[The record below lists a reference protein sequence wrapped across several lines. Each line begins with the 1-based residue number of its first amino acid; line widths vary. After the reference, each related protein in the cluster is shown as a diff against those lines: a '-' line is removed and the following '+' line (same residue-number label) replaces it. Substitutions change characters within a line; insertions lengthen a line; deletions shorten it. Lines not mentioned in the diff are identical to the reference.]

1 MFPIFILLLL
11 LYAVVT
17 GGVAGPIRGILREPT
32 DSSAWIG
39 FVAFVVAIGLGITVH
54 EFMHAWTAHRFGDD
68 TGRLMG
74 RMSVD
79 PRAHLDLFGS
89 LLIVLIGF
97 GYGKPVP
104 VNESRLTNG
113 RLGIALVSLA
123 GPLTNVALAAI
134 AAIPLRSGAGDA
146 LTGAVGDAYEQVLVG
161 IVVFNCLLGVFN
173 LLPIPPLDGS
183 KVVYGLLPPQQAWAW
198 RSYEQYGPFIL
209 LAVLFLLPYFRIDV
223 LGPVVIAP
231 ASALAAFLVG
241 QRLF

>member
-11 LYAVVT
+11 LYAFLT
-17 GGVAGPIRGILREPT
+17 GGLASPIRNASRDPLH
-32 DSSAWIG
+32 
-39 FVAFVVAIGLGITVH
+39 FLAFAVAIGLGITFH

-74 RMSVD
+74 RLTLD

-104 VNESRLTNG
+104 VNEARLANG

-123 GPLTNVALAAI
+123 GPLTNVALAA
-134 AAIPLRSGAGDA
+134 AVGIPLV
-146 LTGAVGDAYEQVLVG
+146 TGASAGLFGGDYATFLARFATYN
-161 IVVFNCLLGVFN
+161 ILLGVFN
-173 LLPIPPLDGS
+173 LVPVPPLDGS

-209 LAVLFLLPYFRIDV
+209 LAILFILPYLRIDV
-223 LGPVVIAP
+223 LTPVVVVP
-231 ASALAAFLVG
+231 SCFLA
-241 QRLF
+241 RLLAGGCVF